1 MLAFL
6 LIFCAGNAAGQAD
19 LLEKGEQLYL
29 ENRFEEALPVLE
41 SAVVQHPQNERLYL
55 YLGTVYEHMGMY
67 EKAVS
72 ILQKGTIVA
81 DLYLDLMYFNIANN
95 LFRQRKTALA
105 DEMYSRCITDNP
117 RFAEAYLNRAN
128 NRVEFE
134 DFSGAVDDYNVYLN
148 LKPASQQRENI
159 EKMIGLLTSR
169 IEADIART
177 RQEEERRL
185 AEEARQR
192 ALLDEVLQSL
202 KKASEETKNLGVET
216 EGIEEVETETDI
228 VD

>member
-1 MLAFL
+1 M
-6 LIFCAGNAAGQAD
+6 IFCAGNAAGQAD

-55 YLGTVYEHMGMY
+55 YLGTVYEQMGMY

-81 DLYLDLMYFNIANN
+81 DRYLDLMYFNIANN
-95 LFRQRKTALA
+95 LFRQGKTALA

-202 KKASEETKNLGVET
+202 KKASEETRNLGVET